1 MLPRSQ
7 LSTGSLGKFSNFK
20 EALCDQFYMLL
31 ALDLV
36 SNLIFTDKAMKEYF
50 VMKLSQGKFL
60 DDVIVTLPWKTIIP
74 NTESSLPDERGAYFI
89 LIGGFLSLR

>member
-1 MLPRSQ
+1 MPISQ
-7 LSTGSLGKFSNFK
+7 LSTGSLGKLSNFN
-20 EALCDQFYMLL
+20 EALCDQFYTLL

-50 VMKLSQGKFL
+50 VMNLSQGKFL
-60 DDVIVTLPWKTIIP
+60 VTLPWKTIIP
-74 NTESSLPDERGAYFI
+74 NTELALPNERGAYFI

>member
-1 MLPRSQ
+1 MP
-7 LSTGSLGKFSNFK
+7 
-20 EALCDQFYMLL
+20 L

-60 DDVIVTLPWKTIIP
+60 DNVIVTLPWKTIIP
-74 NTESSLPDERGAYFI
+74 NAESALPDERECLFYINWWFPVP
-89 LIGGFLSLR
+89 